1 MRQVLIRKNQIFA
14 LALSIWTMI
23 SNIYWGLGGK
33 PSQHGSPKAIPRI
46 VIFEVK
52 AMLVGQILSVT
63 AVVLLRASILS
74 LYVHIFRVKPFRM
87 ACHVVL
93 GLNFTYFAGTVLA
106 VGLICRPISA
116 TWDPQAGT
124 CGDAKS
130 LDLFIGICNMI
141 LDVTIVVL
149 PLPIVWKLQMTRAK
163 KLALSAVFGM
173 GLM

>member
-1 MRQVLIRKNQIFA
+1 
-14 LALSIWTMI
+14 MI
-23 SNIYWGLGGK
+23 SNIYWDLGGK
-33 PSQHGSPKAIPRI
+33 PSQYGSPEAILSI
-46 VIFEVK
+46 VILEVK
-52 AMLVGQILSVT
+52 AMLVGYTLSVA
-63 AVVLLRASILS
+63 AVCFLRASILS

-87 ACHVVL
+87 ACYVVH
-93 GLNFTYFAGTVLA
+93 GINFTYFAGTVMA
-106 VGLICRPISA
+106 ACLICRPISA
-116 TWDPQAGT
+116 NWDPQAGT

-163 KLALSAVFGM
+163 KLALSAIFGV